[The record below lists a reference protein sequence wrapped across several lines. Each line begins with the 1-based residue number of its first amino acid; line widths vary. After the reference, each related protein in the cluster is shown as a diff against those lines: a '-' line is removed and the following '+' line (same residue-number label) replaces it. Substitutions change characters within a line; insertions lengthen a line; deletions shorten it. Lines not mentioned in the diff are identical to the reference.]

1 MPPKGVAVVT
11 GASYGLGA
19 CIAKQL
25 AVNAKYEVVLVA
37 RLVECL
43 ADKGLLDVA
52 ENLKYCKQIFHTKT
66 YSLTFFHRISP
77 LANSI

>member
-25 AVNAKYEVVLVA
+25 AITAKYEVVLVA
-37 RLVECL
+37 RLVKCL
-43 ADKGLLDVA
+43 LG
-52 ENLKYCKQIFHTKT
+52 
-66 YSLTFFHRISP
+66 RG
-77 LANSI
+77 